1 MADKKKRTRL
11 NELLGMADADLN
23 AAAASAHKAVYQFHK
38 ERLSKPQENVKI
50 VKNSRK
56 EVARILTIQRQRQLA
71 AQETQS

>member
-1 MADKKKRTRL
+1 MADKKTHTRL
-11 NELLGMADADLN
+11 GELRGMNDADLN
-23 AAAASAHKAVYQFHK
+23 AATAAARKAIYQFHK
-38 ERLSKPQENVKI
+38 DRLSKPQENVKI